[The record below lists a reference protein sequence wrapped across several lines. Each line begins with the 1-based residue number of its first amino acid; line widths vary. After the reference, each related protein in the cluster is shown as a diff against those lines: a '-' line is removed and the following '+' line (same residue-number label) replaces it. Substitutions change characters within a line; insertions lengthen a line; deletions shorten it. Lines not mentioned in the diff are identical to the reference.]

1 MKRRLLILLLSA
13 AAALAALVLLAFYMR
28 KATDEFDSRHPHLSN
43 PLESDASGIIR
54 QNTDSAS
61 SESPYPS
68 ASSSSSGEK
77 SGLSTAQEAGIS
89 LQKESDKSVLP
100 EVSEAETE
108 TEMPE
113 QERSLPVHKIIFVGD
128 SRTIGMQNAL
138 KKYLPDDDCVF
149 VGKVGEGCS
158 WFLSEG
164 KSLMAD
170 AISQNPDAPVVLN
183 FGVNDPDQIDEYLAA
198 YRDMVAEYPDTTF
211 WFLSVNPVQRARMIE
226 YGASEDA
233 LDLVTN
239 TNITKLNLAVQQ
251 AFPGHYL
258 DSSTILKLEGFRTVD
273 GLHFTG
279 QTYLRIHRFVVDE
292 LFGS

>member
-28 KATDEFDSRHPHLSN
+28 KATDEFDSRHPHLIN

-68 ASSSSSGEK
+68 ASSSASGEK
-77 SGLSTAQEAGIS
+77 SGLSAAQEAGIS
-89 LQKESDKSVLP
+89 LQIESDKSVLP

-164 KSLMAD
+164 KGLMAD
-170 AISQNPDAPVVLN
+170 AISQNPDVPVVLN

-239 TNITKLNLAVQQ
+239 TNITKLNLAIQQ
-251 AFPGHYL
+251 AFPDHYL

>member
-13 AAALAALVLLAFYMR
+13 AAALAALVLLAFYMK
-28 KATDEFDSRHPHLSN
+28 KATDEFDSRHPRLNN
-43 PLESDASGIIR
+43 PLESDVPETIQ
-54 QNTDSAS
+54 QNTDSAF
-61 SESPYPS
+61 SESPRLS
-68 ASSSSSGEK
+68 TSSGASSET
-77 SGLSTAQEAGIS
+77 SGLNAAQKAGIN
-89 LQKESDKSVLP
+89 LQEGSGKA
-100 EVSEAETE
+100 AETE

-113 QERSLPVHKIIFVGD
+113 QERTLPAHKIIFVGD

-183 FGVNDPDQIDEYLAA
+183 FGVNDPDQIDEYLSA

-239 TNITKLNLAVQQ
+239 TNITKLNLAIQQ
-251 AFPGHYL
+251 AFPDHYL

>member
-43 PLESDASGIIR
+43 PLESDASGTIR

-68 ASSSSSGEK
+68 ASSSASGEK
-77 SGLSTAQEAGIS
+77 SGLSAAQEAGIS

-113 QERSLPVHKIIFVGD
+113 QERSLLVHKIIFVGD

-158 WFLSEG
+158 WFLSDG

-239 TNITKLNLAVQQ
+239 TNITKLNLAIQQ
-251 AFPGHYL
+251 AFPDHYL

>member
-1 MKRRLLILLLSA
+1 MKKRLLILLLSA
-13 AAALAALVLLAFYMR
+13 AATLAALVLLAFYMK
-28 KATDEFDSRHPHLSN
+28 KATDAFDSRHPHLTN
-43 PLESDASGIIR
+43 PLESDASEIIQR
-54 QNTDSAS
+54 NTDSAS
-61 SESPYPS
+61 SGSLHPPA
-68 ASSSSSGEK
+68 ASGASDEK
-77 SGLSTAQEAGIS
+77 TGLNAAQEAGIS
-89 LQKESDKSVLP
+89 PQKGSDKAVLP
-100 EVSEAETE
+100 EMSEAETE

-113 QERSLPVHKIIFVGD
+113 QERALPSHKIIFVGD

-164 KSLMAD
+164 KGLMAD
-170 AISQNPDAPVVLN
+170 AISQNPDVPVVLN

-239 TNITKLNLAVQQ
+239 TNITKLNLAIQQ
-251 AFPGHYL
+251 AFPDHYL

>member
-1 MKRRLLILLLSA
+1 MKKRLLILLLSA
-13 AAALAALVLLAFYMR
+13 AAAFAALVLLAFYMK
-28 KATDEFDSRHPHLSN
+28 KATDEFDSRHPHLTN
-43 PLESDASGIIR
+43 PLESDASENIQR
-54 QNTDSAS
+54 NTDSAS
-61 SESPYPS
+61 SGSLHPPA
-68 ASSSSSGEK
+68 ASGASDEK
-77 SGLSTAQEAGIS
+77 SGLNTAQEAGIS
-89 LQKESDKSVLP
+89 PQKGSDKAVLP
-100 EVSEAETE
+100 EMSEAETE

-113 QERSLPVHKIIFVGD
+113 QERALPSHKIIFVGD

-164 KSLMAD
+164 KGLMAD
-170 AISQNPDAPVVLN
+170 AISQNPDVPVVLN

-239 TNITKLNLAVQQ
+239 TNITKLNLAIQQ
-251 AFPGHYL
+251 AFPDRYL

>member
-1 MKRRLLILLLSA
+1 MKKRLLILLLSA
-13 AAALAALVLLAFYMR
+13 AASLAALVLLAFYMK
-28 KATDEFDSRHPHLSN
+28 KATDEFDSRHPHLTN
-43 PLESDASGIIR
+43 PLESDASEIIQR
-54 QNTDSAS
+54 NTDSAS
-61 SESPYPS
+61 SGSLHPPA
-68 ASSSSSGEK
+68 ASGAFDEK
-77 SGLSTAQEAGIS
+77 SGLNASQEAGIS
-89 LQKESDKSVLP
+89 PQKGSDKAVLP
-100 EVSEAETE
+100 EMSEAETE

-113 QERSLPVHKIIFVGD
+113 QERALPSHKIIFVGD

-164 KSLMAD
+164 KGLMAD
-170 AISQNPDAPVVLN
+170 AISQNPDVPVVLN

-239 TNITKLNLAVQQ
+239 TNITKLNLAIQQ
-251 AFPGHYL
+251 AFPDHYL

>member
-13 AAALAALVLLAFYMR
+13 AAALAALVLLAFYMK
-28 KATDEFDSRHPHLSN
+28 KATDEFDSRHPRLNN
-43 PLESDASGIIR
+43 PLESDVPETIQ
-54 QNTDSAS
+54 QNTDSAF
-61 SESPYPS
+61 SESPRPS
-68 ASSSSSGEK
+68 ASSGASSETSGMNA
-77 SGLSTAQEAGIS
+77 AQEAGIN
-89 LQKESDKSVLP
+89 LQEGSGKA
-100 EVSEAETE
+100 AETE

-113 QERSLPVHKIIFVGD
+113 QERTLPAHKIIFVGD

-183 FGVNDPDQIDEYLAA
+183 FGVNDPDQIDEYLSA

-239 TNITKLNLAVQQ
+239 TNITKLNLAIQQ
-251 AFPGHYL
+251 AFPDHYL

-292 LFGS
+292 LFGL

>member
-1 MKRRLLILLLSA
+1 MKKRLLILLLSA
-13 AAALAALVLLAFYMR
+13 AASLAALVLLAFYMK
-28 KATDEFDSRHPHLSN
+28 KATDEFDSRHPHLTN
-43 PLESDASGIIR
+43 PLESDASENIQR
-54 QNTDSAS
+54 NTDSAS
-61 SESPYPS
+61 SGSLHPPA
-68 ASSSSSGEK
+68 ASGAFDEK
-77 SGLSTAQEAGIS
+77 SGLNAAQEAGIS
-89 LQKESDKSVLP
+89 PQKGSDKAVLP
-100 EVSEAETE
+100 EMSEAETE

-113 QERSLPVHKIIFVGD
+113 QERALPSHKIIFVGD

-164 KSLMAD
+164 KGLMAD
-170 AISQNPDAPVVLN
+170 AISHNPDVPVVLN

-239 TNITKLNLAVQQ
+239 TNITKLNLAIQQ
-251 AFPGHYL
+251 AFPDRYL

>member
-13 AAALAALVLLAFYMR
+13 AAAFAALVLLAFYMK
-28 KATDEFDSRHPHLSN
+28 KATDEFDSRHPHLTN
-43 PLESDASGIIR
+43 PLESDASENIQR
-54 QNTDSAS
+54 NTDSAS
-61 SESPYPS
+61 SGSLHPPA
-68 ASSSSSGEK
+68 ASGAFDEK
-77 SGLSTAQEAGIS
+77 SGLNASQEAGIS
-89 LQKESDKSVLP
+89 PQKGSDKAVLP
-100 EVSEAETE
+100 EMSEAETE

-113 QERSLPVHKIIFVGD
+113 QERALPSHKIIFVGD

-138 KKYLPDDDCVF
+138 KKYLPDDNCVF

-164 KSLMAD
+164 KGLMAD
-170 AISQNPDAPVVLN
+170 AISQNPDVPVVLN

-239 TNITKLNLAVQQ
+239 TNITKLNLAIQQ
-251 AFPGHYL
+251 AFPDRYL

>member
-1 MKRRLLILLLSA
+1 MKKRLLILLLSA
-13 AAALAALVLLAFYMR
+13 AAAFAALVLLAFYMK
-28 KATDEFDSRHPHLSN
+28 KATDEFDSRHPHLTN
-43 PLESDASGIIR
+43 PLESDASENIQR
-54 QNTDSAS
+54 NTDSAS
-61 SESPYPS
+61 SGSLHPPA
-68 ASSSSSGEK
+68 ASGAFDEK
-77 SGLSTAQEAGIS
+77 SGLNASQEAGIS
-89 LQKESDKSVLP
+89 PQKGSDKAVLP
-100 EVSEAETE
+100 EMSEAETE

-113 QERSLPVHKIIFVGD
+113 QERALPSHKIIFVGD

-138 KKYLPDDDCVF
+138 KKYLPDDNCVF

-164 KSLMAD
+164 KGLMAD
-170 AISQNPDAPVVLN
+170 AISQNPDVPVVLN

-239 TNITKLNLAVQQ
+239 TNITKLNLAIQQ
-251 AFPGHYL
+251 AFPDRYL

>member
-1 MKRRLLILLLSA
+1 MKKRLLILLLSA
-13 AAALAALVLLAFYMR
+13 AASLAALVLLAFYMK
-28 KATDEFDSRHPHLSN
+28 KATDEFDSRHPHLTN
-43 PLESDASGIIR
+43 PLESDASENIQR
-54 QNTDSAS
+54 NTDSAS
-61 SESPYPS
+61 SGSLHPPA
-68 ASSSSSGEK
+68 ASGASDEK
-77 SGLSTAQEAGIS
+77 SGLNTAQEAGIS
-89 LQKESDKSVLP
+89 PQKGSDKAVLP
-100 EVSEAETE
+100 EMSEAETE

-113 QERSLPVHKIIFVGD
+113 QERALPSHKIIFVGD

-138 KKYLPDDDCVF
+138 KKYLPDDNCVF

-164 KSLMAD
+164 KGLMAD
-170 AISQNPDAPVVLN
+170 AISQNPDVPVVLN

-239 TNITKLNLAVQQ
+239 TNITKLNLAIQQ
-251 AFPGHYL
+251 AFPDRYL

>member
-1 MKRRLLILLLSA
+1 MKKRLLILLLSA
-13 AAALAALVLLAFYMR
+13 AAAFAALVLLAFYMK
-28 KATDEFDSRHPHLSN
+28 KATDEFDSRHPHLTN
-43 PLESDASGIIR
+43 PLESDASENIQR
-54 QNTDSAS
+54 NTDSAS
-61 SESPYPS
+61 SGSLHPPA
-68 ASSSSSGEK
+68 ASGAFDEK
-77 SGLSTAQEAGIS
+77 SGLNASQEAGIS
-89 LQKESDKSVLP
+89 PQKGSDKAVLP
-100 EVSEAETE
+100 EMSEAETE

-113 QERSLPVHKIIFVGD
+113 QERALPSHKIIFVGD

-164 KSLMAD
+164 KGLMAD
-170 AISQNPDAPVVLN
+170 AISQNPDVPVVLN

-239 TNITKLNLAVQQ
+239 TNITKLNLAIQQ
-251 AFPGHYL
+251 AFPDRYL

>member
-1 MKRRLLILLLSA
+1 MKRRLRILLLSA
-13 AAALAALVLLAFYMR
+13 AAALAALVLLAFYM
-28 KATDEFDSRHPHLSN
+28 KKSTDEFDSRHPPLNN
-43 PLESDASGIIR
+43 PLESDGSERIR
-54 QNTDSAS
+54 LNTDDTSSGSLYPSSRKSS
-61 SESPYPS
+61 SEE
-68 ASSSSSGEK
+68 SG
-77 SGLSTAQEAGIS
+77 TQAAQEAGIS
-89 LQKESDKSVLP
+89 LQKESDKTVLP
-100 EVSEAETE
+100 EISEAETE

-113 QERSLPVHKIIFVGD
+113 QERPLPAHKIIFVGD

-239 TNITKLNLAVQQ
+239 TNITKLNLAIQQ
-251 AFPGHYL
+251 AFPDHYL

-292 LFGS
+292 LFDS